1 MGKNKGAGAFARA
14 WTGGL
19 PWVAGL
25 VLGGAGA
32 LGLHAAGAA
41 QWLSAPGCSG
51 VAVVLGLAG
60 FALAQRRAQPGEG
73 QLVDKISG
81 EIDHIMIGAAET
93 SFFVDTIKTKISKD
107 VVAADRIAASA
118 EQNAAT
124 TEQIAAN
131 AERASAIAAEVRTE
145 SVSGRSEVDRG
156 LQQIGQARTDA
167 LSASSMMAQLQEKS
181 RRIHGITEVIS
192 EIAARTNL
200 LALNAAIEAARAGE
214 QGRGFAVVAGEVR
227 QLAQRTKEATDDIGV
242 MVRAIT
248 EEAERAATGMNSLS
262 SRVLEAAQNVEK
274 VHGLLNSIERSS
286 SQSQEQ
292 IEEIAVASREHVQ
305 TTQEIAEAITDI
317 RNGMLHTDQ
326 ELPRVAASAMVLS
339 ERAEA
344 VFEAII
350 DGGARGGHDDIRVAA
365 TGAAQAVGKLFE
377 TAIRSGQ
384 ISEAAL
390 FDRTYKPIPNT
401 SPQKHSSQFDGF
413 TDRVLPAIQEAVLA
427 SMPQLAYAG
436 AVDNNGYF
444 PTHNKKFS
452 QPLTGDY
459 DTDLVNNRTKRIFSD
474 RTGKRCGANTRPF
487 LLQTYK
493 RDTGEVMHDLS
504 VPIYVN
510 GKHWGGFRVGYRSS
524 HAPASGDAVP
534 AKTPVPAA
542 AAPRLASV
550 GTRALRR

>member
-1 MGKNKGAGAFARA
+1 MGKNKGAGASARA

-32 LGLHAAGAA
+32 LALHAAGAA

-326 ELPRVAASAMVLS
+326 ELPRVAASAMLLS

-350 DGGARGGHDDIRVAA
+350 DGGARSGHDDIRVAA

-413 TDRVLPAIQEAVLA
+413 TDRVLPAIQEALLA

-474 RTGKRCGANTRPF
+474 RTGKRCGSNTRPF

-524 HAPASGDAVP
+524 HAPVSGDAVP

-542 AAPRLASV
+542 AAPRLASA

>member
-1 MGKNKGAGAFARA
+1 MGKNKGAGASARA
-14 WTGGL
+14 WTGVL

-32 LGLHAAGAA
+32 LVLHAAGAA

-350 DGGARGGHDDIRVAA
+350 DGGARSGHDDIRVAA

-413 TDRVLPAIQEAVLA
+413 TDRVLPAIQEALLA

-542 AAPRLASV
+542 AAPRLASA
-550 GTRALRR
+550 GTRGLRR